1 MILLFSN
8 FSNEND
14 EFEARN
20 FLVLTTGWILGFFFF
35 FNLESQYCI
44 NIKSLLYY
52 FGGGN

>member
-35 FNLESQYCI
+35 NLESQYCI